1 MSGDCGSNQFTFVE
15 GFRTRRTPDKSVPR
29 QKPLY
34 RNLRAI
40 QENRLEG
47 YSILGGQCPGNVL
60 IPRLSGD
67 KCHPYWVAFVVRE
80 EQMAKRALAWLWV
93 VLRYSF
99 SDEVAVWK

>member
-1 MSGDCGSNQFTFVE
+1 MSGDCGSNQFTFVG

-47 YSILGGQCPGNVL
+47 SQSWEASAQEMSSYRG
-60 IPRLSGD
+60 
-67 KCHPYWVAFVVRE
+67 
-80 EQMAKRALAWLWV
+80 
-93 VLRYSF
+93 
-99 SDEVAVWK
+99 